1 MTCHTHSSQAIP
13 GIGSRKTLLLREA
26 SRARH
31 STVSLCRESF
41 PWPICIRQAMTDD
54 VIGTSTEKHCTEDLF
69 PVREVT
75 IASEISKASE
85 GARGFFP
92 TRTNISRTWW
102 ISGEDRPSKVSRE
115 LIQRTMVDLE
125 PEKSVSLDQF
135 LDSGHFFWSP
145 WFNLVQ
151 KWLQIDG
158 ANETLYLNRSMTRSQ
173 TVSIR
178 SYSST
183 DIAPL
188 QNYTQ

>member
-1 MTCHTHSSQAIP
+1 LPHLHLPCQVILPFSFQLILWGDGGLQQLLSSLHYPCQHLVT
-13 GIGSRKTLLLREA
+13 R
-26 SRARH
+26 

-135 LDSGHFFWSP
+135 LDSGHFF
-145 WFNLVQ
+145 
-151 KWLQIDG
+151 
-158 ANETLYLNRSMTRSQ
+158 
-173 TVSIR
+173 
-178 SYSST
+178 
-183 DIAPL
+183 
-188 QNYTQ
+188 